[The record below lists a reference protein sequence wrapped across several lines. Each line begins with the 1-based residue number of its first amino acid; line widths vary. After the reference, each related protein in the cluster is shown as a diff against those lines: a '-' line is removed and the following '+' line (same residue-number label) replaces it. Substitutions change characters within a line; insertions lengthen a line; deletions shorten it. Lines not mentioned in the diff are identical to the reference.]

1 MDILQPRPERLLL
14 KPVHDKEAWKF
25 YKDAVAN
32 FWTAEEV
39 DLTHDDFAA
48 LGADE
53 KACLRAV
60 LSFFA
65 TADGVVAENLAENFV
80 EDVQVGELRAFY
92 AFQAAIETVHQEV
105 YGDIILTYIPDTQ
118 SRQRMFDAQLHD
130 PTIRKLTDWC
140 LRWTQSDTASFAQ
153 RLVAFACVE
162 GILFS
167 APFCV
172 IFYFK
177 QLGVLPG
184 LCKSNE
190 FIARDEAQHMEF
202 ACFVYRDRLLPEQK
216 IAEADVHSIVRECV
230 ALEEEFVRGALRRLP
245 GMNADSMI
253 TYVHFVAD
261 VLLQRLGVAPLY
273 NARNP
278 FSWMTTIGVGAKQ
291 NFFEN
296 RVSEYKRAS
305 VTAQLNAPLEGV
317 LNDCQAVEF

>member
-1 MDILQPRPERLLL
+1 MDILAPRPERLLL
-14 KPVHDKEAWKF
+14 KPVIDKAAWKF

-39 DLTHDDFAA
+39 DLTHDDFET
-48 LGADE
+48 LGDAE
-53 KACLRAV
+53 KQCLRAV

-80 EDVQVGELRAFY
+80 EDVQVGEMRAFY

-105 YGDIILTYIPDTQ
+105 YGDIILSYIPD
-118 SRQRMFDAQLHD
+118 SAERRRMFDAQLHD
-130 PTIRKLTDWC
+130 PTIRKLTEWC
-140 LRWTQSDTASFAQ
+140 LRWTQSEDASFAQ

-202 ACFVYRDRLLPEQK
+202 ACFVYRDRLLESQK
-216 IAEADVHSIVRECV
+216 TTVEDVHRIVRECV
-230 ALEEEFVRGALRRLP
+230 ALEEEFVRGALQRLP

-261 VLLQRLGVAPLY
+261 VLLQRLGVPTLY

-305 VTAQLNAPLEGV
+305 VTANMHGSLKE
-317 LNDCQAVEF
+317 AVMCHDGIDF